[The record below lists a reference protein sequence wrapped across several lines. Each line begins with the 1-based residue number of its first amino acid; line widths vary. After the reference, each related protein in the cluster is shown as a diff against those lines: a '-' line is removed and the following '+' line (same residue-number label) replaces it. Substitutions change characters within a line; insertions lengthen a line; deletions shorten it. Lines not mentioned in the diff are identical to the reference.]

1 MDEKKP
7 PAGKRPTIV
16 DVAKRAGVAQ
26 ALVSRA
32 LSTERRPI
40 SQDKK
45 ERVLKAAA
53 ELGYTQN
60 PLARGLLKKSLDL
73 IAIIVNS
80 LNDLSDLDLFDP
92 LLEAIQAVG
101 KQATIIRVG
110 NTKGIERF
118 LRNSIAYHVDSA
130 IVFSDFTDS
139 QGARALFDT
148 ENVLML
154 NGRTDAFS
162 SAIQINDETGI
173 AEAVG
178 AAKAKGAATVA
189 LVTGRAS
196 SLHEQARCEKF
207 RRSFDDHGLRLL
219 FSVQGDYSYAS
230 GQKAAEAL
238 DLQALPGAVFCTSD
252 AMAMGVMD
260 TLRRAGK
267 SPPHDVL
274 LYGFDVVRR
283 ANFDPYDIS
292 SIGFRKAELIAMIA
306 SFVADPVQFAKEGS
320 VRRIDTRFVPRS
332 TG

>member
-1 MDEKKP
+1 MDESKKP
-7 PAGKRPTIV
+7 ARKRPTIA

-32 LSTERRPI
+32 LSAERRPI

-53 ELGYTQN
+53 ELGYIQN
-60 PLARGLLKKSLDL
+60 PLARGLARKSLDL
-73 IAIIVNS
+73 IAIIVNH

-92 LLEAIQAVG
+92 LLETIQTTG

-110 NTKGIERF
+110 NTKGIEQF
-118 LRNSIAYHVDSA
+118 LRNGIAYHVDAA

-139 QGARALFDT
+139 HGARDLFDT

-154 NGRTDAFS
+154 NGRIDAFS
-162 SAIQINDETGI
+162 SAIEINDETGI
-173 AEAVG
+173 AEAVT
-178 AAKAKGAATVA
+178 AAKARGAATAV
-189 LVTGRAS
+189 LVSGRSS

-207 RRSFDDHGLRLL
+207 LRNFDGHGLRLL
-219 FSVQGDYSYAS
+219 SSHQGDYSYAS
-230 GQKAAEAL
+230 GLHAAEAL
-238 DLQALPGAVFCTSD
+238 DPHDLPDAVFCTSD

-260 TLRRAGK
+260 ALRRAGK
-267 SPPHDVL
+267 SPPQDFL

-283 ANFDPYDIS
+283 ANFEAYDIS
-292 SIGFRKAELIAMIA
+292 SIGYRKAEMINMIA
-306 SFVADPVQFAKEGS
+306 RFVADPTEFAKEEP
-320 VRRIDTRFVPRS
+320 VRRIDTRFVARA